1 MKNIVVPVKNISR
14 LLTASSTLLS
24 RTPGTPGMGLIYGR
38 SGYGKTTATAWF
50 VNQCNGVYI
59 RALSTW
65 TATSMLKN
73 ILKELALDATRSRCA
88 DMVEQIVDNLKLT
101 GRPLF
106 IDEFDYLVEN
116 KKMTETLR
124 DIHDMSSVPII
135 LIGMAG
141 VERKVQVRDQ
151 FVNRIAQ
158 WVEFQPADYKD
169 ACELCNQ
176 LCEVDIADDL
186 LRKLYHT
193 SGGVIRL
200 IVIGLDAI
208 ERKAKVLGKKNIT
221 SVDWGKADFFLSDSP
236 SKKKKRGG
244 I

>member
-14 LLTASSTLLS
+14 LLTASSALLTRTL
-24 RTPGTPGMGLIYGR
+24 GTPGMGLIYGR

-59 RALSTW
+59 RAFATW

-73 ILKELALDATRSRCA
+73 ILKELALEAKGRSA
-88 DMVEQIVDNLKLT
+88 DMVEQIVDNLKIT

-106 IDEFDYLVEN
+106 IDEFDYLVED
-116 KKMTETLR
+116 KRMTETLR
-124 DIHDMSSVPII
+124 DIHDMSSIPII
-135 LIGMAG
+135 LIGMSG

-158 WVEFQPADYKD
+158 WVEFKPADYAD
-169 ACELCNQ
+169 AGELCKQ
-176 LCEVDIADDL
+176 LCEVEVKDDL
-186 LRKLYHT
+186 LRKLYQS

-208 ERKAKVLGKKNIT
+208 ERKAKVLGKKSIN

-236 SKKKKRGG
+236 SKKKRGG
-244 I
+244 N